1 MNEKTSVAVTLSTP
15 IKRGGGDIK
24 SVSLR
29 SPSSGELRGLSLVD
43 LLQLEVDALQTL
55 LPRISSPSLTKHE
68 IAAMPGQD
76 LVRLGTEVSIF
87 LTPKDVTEPGDSAVE
102 SPAE

>member
-68 IAAMPGQD
+68 IAAMPGHD
-76 LVRLGTEVSIF
+76 LVRLGTEVSVF
-87 LTPKDVTEPGDSAVE
+87 LTPKEVTEPGDSDAE

>member
-1 MNEKTSVAVTLSTP
+1 MTEKSSVTVTLSTP
-15 IKRGGGDIK
+15 VKRGGGDIK
-24 SVSLR
+24 SVTLR
-29 SPSSGELRGLSLVD
+29 SPSSGELRGLTLVD
-43 LLQLEVDALQTL
+43 LLNLDVDALQTV

-68 IAAMPGQD
+68 IAAMPGHD

-87 LTPKDVTEPGDSAVE
+87 LTPKGDQEQPGNAEE

>member
-1 MNEKTSVAVTLSTP
+1 MNEKTSVIVTLSTP

-24 SVSLR
+24 SVTLR
-29 SPSSGELRGLSLVD
+29 SPSSGELRGLTLVD
-43 LLQLEVDALQTL
+43 LLNLDVDALQTV
-55 LPRISSPSLTKHE
+55 LPRISFPSITKHE

-87 LTPKDVTEPGDSAVE
+87 LTPKGDQEQTDNTVE